1 MIYRHGGEMNK
12 FMADHMLGRTCK
24 WMRIMGYDT
33 GYPQCHSDNDIL
45 KKCKEENLILLTR
58 DYEFY
63 KRYSN
68 SIFLDSPDFK
78 EQLKQ
83 VVTMFPP
90 DRELFFSRCPECNTI
105 LQTVKT
111 ETMGPGY
118 DLVKSRYDTVKF
130 CPGCGKYYWEGSH
143 YSRILSQLNN
153 IIKG

>member
-1 MIYRHGGEMNK
+1 MNK

-68 SIFLDSPDFK
+68 SIF
-78 EQLKQ
+78 
-83 VVTMFPP
+83 
-90 DRELFFSRCPECNTI
+90 R
-105 LQTVKT
+105 
-111 ETMGPGY
+111 G
-118 DLVKSRYDTVKF
+118 
-130 CPGCGKYYWEGSH
+130 
-143 YSRILSQLNN
+143 LSMALYM
-153 IIKG
+153 